1 MHNNNPTLGLYP
13 GSFNPFHVGHLSVV
27 KQAVEIFDSVV
38 VAKGINP
45 QKIVADK
52 IVNRYP
58 LPVKFLKDMHVET
71 RVYNTLLTD
80 LIKELENEY
89 FNVVLVRGLRNG
101 ADLEYEQNLIAFLR
115 GMYPQLKVATFYC
128 DPSFRHISTS
138 ALRDIQKFSET
149 EYNKYIIK
157 DITL

>member
-1 MHNNNPTLGLYP
+1 MNTNPTIGLYA
-13 GSFNPFHVGHLSVV
+13 GSFNPLHIGHLSVI
-27 KQAVEIFDSVV
+27 KQAVEVFDKVV

-45 QKIVADK
+45 QKTDK
-52 IVNRYP
+52 ITNAYP
-58 LPVKFLKDMHVET
+58 LPVKFLKDMYVET

-128 DPSFRHISTS
+128 DPSFRHISSS

-149 EYNKYIIK
+149 EYKKYVVT
-157 DITL
+157 D